1 MMRKSSICLLKYS
14 DFSRLNYARVKPKSV
29 VKIGTGWS
37 MPAHN
42 TWGQSEKLWKN
53 FFIFLMPL
61 IATNI
66 LQNLSGTINTV
77 FVGQMMGVQA
87 IAAVAVF
94 FPILFC
100 LMAFVIGLSAGS
112 TVLVGQ
118 AWGAQ
123 NIEKVRAVVGST
135 VFMTLIGG
143 SVIAC
148 LGVVFARSILMAL
161 GIDEAIM
168 HLSLPYV
175 QWMLAGSPLLFVY
188 IIYTSILRGVG
199 DSTTPL
205 IASGMTILIGLCVTP
220 ILIAGYFGFPQLG
233 IIAPAIATILGL
245 VCVLLFLYFY
255 LGYKQHPLR
264 LDAQMLKHI
273 RFNRQLSKTILR
285 LGIPT
290 GIQMITTSVA
300 GLAIVGLV
308 NRHGADATAAYGAVN
323 QVLNYIQFP
332 ALSIAIAASI
342 FAAQAIGAGQ
352 SELLAKVIRTALTM
366 NILITGLLVIL
377 AYLFS
382 KYLMALFITD
392 PAVVELGQ
400 QLLFIVLWSILFF
413 GASAIFA
420 SIMRASGTV
429 NVPTVINILAIVVI
443 EVPCAYLF
451 SQWWGLQGIWYAY
464 ALTFV
469 CLCLMQGFY
478 YQLFWK
484 KKTIKT
490 LI

>member
-1 MMRKSSICLLKYS
+1 M
-14 DFSRLNYARVKPKSV
+14 PKNQPMV
-29 VKIGTGWS
+29 NQ
-37 MPAHN
+37 HN
-42 TWGQSEKLWKN
+42 LWKT

-66 LQNLSGTINTV
+66 LQNLSGTINTI
-77 FVGQMMGVQA
+77 FVGQMMGVNA

-94 FPILFC
+94 FPILFF
-100 LMAFVIGLSAGS
+100 LMAFVIGLSAGA

-123 NIEKVRAVVGST
+123 NIEKVRCVVGST
-135 VFMTLIGG
+135 LFMTLIGG
-143 SVIAC
+143 SIIAL
-148 LGVVFARSILMAL
+148 LGVVFAKHILLAL
-161 GIDEAIM
+161 GTDPDVM

-175 QWMLAGSPLLFVY
+175 QWMLAGSPLLFLY

-205 IASGMTILIGLCVTP
+205 IVSGMTILIGLLITP
-220 ILIAGYFGFPQLG
+220 VLIAGYFGFPKMG
-233 IIAPAIATILGL
+233 IIAPAIATIVGYFAVL
-245 VCVLLFLYFY
+245 VFLFVY
-255 LGYKQHPLR
+255 LNKKDHPLKPNR
-264 LDAQMLKHI
+264 LLLSHI
-273 RFNRQLSKTILR
+273 RHHPELSKIVLR

-290 GIQMITTSVA
+290 GIQMVTTSVA
-300 GLAIVGLV
+300 GLVIVGLV
-308 NRHGADATAAYGAVN
+308 NHYGSNATAAYGAVN

-332 ALSIAIAASI
+332 ALSISIAASI
-342 FAAQAIGAGQ
+342 FAAQAIGAGK
-352 SELLAKVIRTALTM
+352 SDLLAKVTRTALAM
-366 NILITGLLVIL
+366 NILVTGSLVTL

-382 KYLMALFITD
+382 KYLMVLFITD
-392 PAVVELGQ
+392 PNVVALGQ

-413 GASAIFA
+413 GASSIFA

-429 NVPTVINILAIVVI
+429 TVPMIINIFAIIAI

-464 ALTFV
+464 ALAFV
-469 CLCLMQGFY
+469 CLCILQGLY
-478 YQLFWK
+478 YQLVWK
-484 KKTIKT
+484 RKTIQA

>member
-1 MMRKSSICLLKYS
+1 MS
-14 DFSRLNYARVKPKSV
+14 
-29 VKIGTGWS
+29 
-37 MPAHN
+37 
-42 TWGQSEKLWKN
+42 QSQQPLVNQQKLWKT
-53 FFIFLMPL
+53 FLVFLVPL

-77 FVGQMMGVQA
+77 FVGQMLGVQA
-87 IAAVAVF
+87 IAAVSVF

-100 LMAFVIGLSAGS
+100 LMAFVIGLSAGA

-123 NIEKVRAVVGST
+123 NIEKVRCVVGST
-135 VFMTLIGG
+135 LFMTIIGG
-143 SVIAC
+143 SLIAL
-148 LGVVFARSILMAL
+148 LGVLFSEHVLVAL
-161 GIDEAIM
+161 GTDPSVM

-175 QWMLAGSPLLFVY
+175 QWMLAGSPLLFIY

-205 IASGMTILIGLCVTP
+205 FASGMTIGVGAVITP
-220 ILIAGYFGFPQLG
+220 VLIAGYFGFPKLG
-233 IIAPAIATILGL
+233 IIAPAIATISGFITT
-245 VCVLLFLYFY
+245 LLFLFIY
-255 LGYKQHPLR
+255 LNYKDHPLKPD
-264 LDAQMLKHI
+264 LQLIKSI
-273 RFNRQLSKTILR
+273 RHQPNLSKVILR

-290 GIQMITTSVA
+290 GIQMVTTSVA
-300 GLAIVGLV
+300 GLVIVGLV
-308 NRHGADATAAYGAVN
+308 NRHGANATAAYGAVN

-342 FAAQAIGAGQ
+342 FAAQAIGAGK
-352 SELLAKVIRTALTM
+352 SDLLAKVTRTALGM
-366 NILITGLLVIL
+366 NILFTGTLVTL

-382 KYLMALFITD
+382 KHLMALFITD
-392 PAVVELGQ
+392 ASVVALGQ

-429 NVPTVINILAIVVI
+429 TVPMIINIIAIILI
-443 EVPCAYLF
+443 EVPCAYMF
-451 SQWWGLQGIWYAY
+451 SEWWGLQGIWYAY
-464 ALTFV
+464 ALAFV
-469 CLCLMQGFY
+469 SLCIMQRLY
-478 YQLFWK
+478 YQFVWK
-484 KKTIKT
+484 KKTIEV

>member
-1 MMRKSSICLLKYS
+1 MSKQ
-14 DFSRLNYARVKPKSV
+14 
-29 VKIGTGWS
+29 
-37 MPAHN
+37 
-42 TWGQSEKLWKN
+42 QSLVTQQNLWKT
-53 FFIFLMPL
+53 FLVFLVPL

-77 FVGQMMGVQA
+77 FVGQMLGVHA

-100 LMAFVIGLSAGS
+100 LMAFVIGLSAGA

-123 NIEKVRAVVGST
+123 NLEKVRTVVGST
-135 VFMTLIGG
+135 LFMTLIGG
-143 SVIAC
+143 SIIAF
-148 LGVVFARSILMAL
+148 LGVIFAKPILLAL
-161 GIDEAIM
+161 GTAPDVM

-175 QWMLAGSPLLFVY
+175 QWMLAGSPLLFIY

-205 IASGMTILIGLCVTP
+205 IASGMTIGSGLIITP
-220 ILIAGYFGFPQLG
+220 VLIAGKFGFPSLG
-233 IIAPAIATILGL
+233 IIAPAIASHIGFLIAL
-245 VCVLLFLYFY
+245 VFLYFY
-255 LGYKQHPLR
+255 LKKKDHPLK
-264 LDAQMLKHI
+264 LDFALLRHI
-273 RFNRQLSKTILR
+273 RHQHDLSKIILK

-290 GIQMITTSVA
+290 GIQMVTTSVA
-300 GLAIVGLV
+300 GLVIVGLV

-342 FAAQAIGAGQ
+342 FAAQAIGSGQ
-352 SELLAKVIRTALTM
+352 SELINRVKRTAIGM
-366 NILITGLLVIL
+366 NFIITGILVAL
-377 AYLFS
+377 GYLFS
-382 KYLMALFITD
+382 KHLMALFITD
-392 PAVVELGQ
+392 PEVVVLGQ
-400 QLLFIVLWSILFF
+400 ELLFIVLWSILFF

-429 NVPTVINILAIVVI
+429 TVPMIINIMAIICI

-451 SQWWGLQGIWYAY
+451 SEWWGLKGIWYAY
-464 ALTFV
+464 ALAFV
-469 CLCLMQGFY
+469 SLCILQGLY
-478 YQLFWK
+478 YQLVWRQK
-484 KKTIKT
+484 AIKV
-490 LI
+490 LL

>member
-1 MMRKSSICLLKYS
+1 MPQHQSLL
-14 DFSRLNYARVKPKSV
+14 
-29 VKIGTGWS
+29 T
-37 MPAHN
+37 
-42 TWGQSEKLWKN
+42 QQKLWKT
-53 FFIFLMPL
+53 FLIFLLPL

-77 FVGQMMGVQA
+77 FVGQMMGVNA

-100 LMAFVIGLSAGS
+100 LMAFVIGLSAGA

-118 AWGAQ
+118 AWGAK
-123 NIEKVRAVVGST
+123 NVEKVRCVVGST
-135 VFMTLIGG
+135 LFMTLIGG
-143 SVIAC
+143 SIIAL
-148 LGVVFARSILMAL
+148 LGVLFAEHILLAL
-161 GIDEAIM
+161 GTDPDVM

-175 QWMLAGSPLLFVY
+175 QWMLAGSPLLFIY

-205 IASGMTILIGLCVTP
+205 IASGMTILIGVFITP
-220 ILIAGYFGFPQLG
+220 VLIAGYFGFPKMG
-233 IIAPAIATILGL
+233 IVAPAIATIVGYLA
-245 VCVLLFLYFY
+245 VLIFLAVY
-255 LGYKQHPLR
+255 LNKKDHPLKPDR
-264 LDAQMLKHI
+264 HLLSHI
-273 RFNRQLSKTILR
+273 RHQPELSKIILR

-290 GIQMITTSVA
+290 GVQMVTTSVA
-300 GLAIVGLV
+300 GLVIVGLV
-308 NRHGADATAAYGAVN
+308 NRYGSHATAAYGAVN

-332 ALSIAIAASI
+332 ALSISIAASI
-342 FAAQAIGAGQ
+342 FAAQAIGAGK
-352 SELLAKVIRTALTM
+352 SELLNKVTRTALGM
-366 NILITGLLVIL
+366 NILITGGLVAL

-392 PAVVELGQ
+392 PTVVVLGQ
-400 QLLFIVLWSILFF
+400 QLLFIVLWSIIFF

-429 NVPTVINILAIVVI
+429 TIPMLINIAAIIGI

-464 ALTFV
+464 ALAFV
-469 CLCLMQGFY
+469 CLCILQGLY
-478 YQLFWK
+478 YQFVWK
-484 KKTIKT
+484 KKTVT
-490 LI
+490 ALI

>member
-1 MMRKSSICLLKYS
+1 MS
-14 DFSRLNYARVKPKSV
+14 
-29 VKIGTGWS
+29 
-37 MPAHN
+37 AHN
-42 TWGQSEKLWKN
+42 PLVQHQKLWKA

-94 FPILFC
+94 FPILFF

-112 TVLVGQ
+112 TVLIGQ

-135 VFMTLIGG
+135 LFMTLIGG
-143 SVIAC
+143 SIIAL
-148 LGVVFARSILMAL
+148 LGVLFARHVLLAL
-161 GIDEAIM
+161 GTDEAVM

-175 QWMLAGSPLLFVY
+175 QWMLAGSPLLFIY

-205 IASGMTILIGLCVTP
+205 IASGMTILVGLCVTP
-220 ILIAGYFGFPQLG
+220 VLIAGYWGFPRLG
-233 IIAPAIATILGL
+233 IVAPAIASTLGFIS
-245 VCVLLFLYFY
+245 VLIFLYFY
-255 LGYKQHPLR
+255 LAYKKHPLR
-264 LDAQMLKHI
+264 LDAQMLRHI
-273 RFNRQLSKTILR
+273 RFDRQLSQIILR

-290 GIQMITTSVA
+290 GVQMVTTSVA
-300 GLAIVGLV
+300 GLVIVGLV

-342 FAAQAIGAGQ
+342 FAAQAIGAGK
-352 SELLAKVIRTALTM
+352 SELLAKVTRTALGM
-366 NILITGLLVIL
+366 NIAITGLLVVL
-377 AYLFS
+377 GYLFS

-392 PAVVELGQ
+392 HAVVELGQ

-429 NVPTVINILAIVVI
+429 TVPMIINIVAIIAI

-451 SQWWGLQGIWYAY
+451 SDWWGLQGIWYAY
-464 ALTFV
+464 ALAFV
-469 CLCLMQGFY
+469 CLCVMQGLY
-478 YQLFWK
+478 YQFVWK
-484 KKTIKT
+484 KKTIQI

>member
-1 MMRKSSICLLKYS
+1 
-14 DFSRLNYARVKPKSV
+14 
-29 VKIGTGWS
+29 
-37 MPAHN
+37 MPQQQALV
-42 TWGQSEKLWKN
+42 GERKLWKT
-53 FFIFLMPL
+53 FLIFLLPL

-66 LQNLSGTINTV
+66 LQNLSGTINTI
-77 FVGQMMGVQA
+77 FVGQMMGVDA

-100 LMAFVIGLSAGS
+100 LMAFVIGLSAGA

-123 NIEKVRAVVGST
+123 NVEKVRCVVGST
-135 VFMTLIGG
+135 LFMTLIGG
-143 SVIAC
+143 SVIAA
-148 LGVVFARSILMAL
+148 LGVFFAEQILLLL
-161 GIDEAIM
+161 GTDPDVM

-199 DSTTPL
+199 DSITPL
-205 IASGMTILIGLCVTP
+205 IALSLTSAIGLVITP
-220 ILIAGYFGFPQLG
+220 VLIAGYFGFPQLG
-233 IIAPAIATILGL
+233 IIAPAIATIVGYIA
-245 VCVLLFLYFY
+245 VLAFLAVY
-255 LGYKQHPLR
+255 LNKRNHPLKPDR
-264 LDAQMLKHI
+264 AMLSHI
-273 RFNRQLSKTILR
+273 RHQPQLSKIILR

-290 GIQMITTSVA
+290 GIQMVTTSVA
-300 GLAIVGLV
+300 GLVIVGLV
-308 NRHGADATAAYGAVN
+308 NRYGSDATAAYGAVN

-342 FAAQAIGAGQ
+342 FAAQAIGAGK
-352 SELLAKVIRTALTM
+352 SDLLNKVTRTALVM
-366 NILITGLLVIL
+366 NFVITGILVAL
-377 AYLFS
+377 GYLGS

-392 PAVVELGQ
+392 PHVVELGQ

-429 NVPTVINILAIVVI
+429 TVPMIINIVAIILI
-443 EVPCAYLF
+443 EVPCAYVF

-464 ALTFV
+464 ALAFLS
-469 CLCLMQGFY
+469 LCVMQGLY
-478 YQLFWK
+478 YQFVWK
-484 KKTIKT
+484 KKTVEA

>member
-1 MMRKSSICLLKYS
+1 MSKQ
-14 DFSRLNYARVKPKSV
+14 
-29 VKIGTGWS
+29 
-37 MPAHN
+37 
-42 TWGQSEKLWKN
+42 QSLVTQQNLWKT
-53 FFIFLMPL
+53 FLVFLVPL

-77 FVGQMMGVQA
+77 FVGQMLGVHA

-100 LMAFVIGLSAGS
+100 LMAFVIGLSAGA

-123 NIEKVRAVVGST
+123 NLEKVRTVVGST
-135 VFMTLIGG
+135 LFMTLIGG
-143 SVIAC
+143 SIIAF
-148 LGVVFARSILMAL
+148 LGVIFAKPILLAL
-161 GIDEAIM
+161 GTAPDVM

-175 QWMLAGSPLLFVY
+175 QWMLAGSPLLFIY

-205 IASGMTILIGLCVTP
+205 IASGMTIGSGLIITP
-220 ILIAGYFGFPQLG
+220 ILIAGKFGFPSLG
-233 IIAPAIATILGL
+233 IIAPAIASHIGFLIAL
-245 VCVLLFLYFY
+245 VFLYFY
-255 LGYKQHPLR
+255 LKKKDHPLK
-264 LDAQMLKHI
+264 LDFALLRHI
-273 RFNRQLSKTILR
+273 RHQHDLSKIILK

-290 GIQMITTSVA
+290 GIQMVTTSVA
-300 GLAIVGLV
+300 GLVIVGLV

-342 FAAQAIGAGQ
+342 FAAQAIGSGQ
-352 SELLAKVIRTALTM
+352 SELINRVKRTAIGM
-366 NILITGLLVIL
+366 NFIITGILVAL
-377 AYLFS
+377 GYLFS
-382 KYLMALFITD
+382 KHLMALFITD
-392 PAVVELGQ
+392 PEVVVLGQ
-400 QLLFIVLWSILFF
+400 ELLFIVLWSILFF

-429 NVPTVINILAIVVI
+429 TLPMIINIMAIICI

-451 SQWWGLQGIWYAY
+451 SEWWGLKGIWYAY
-464 ALTFV
+464 ALAFV
-469 CLCLMQGFY
+469 SLCILQGLY
-478 YQLFWK
+478 YQLVWRRK
-484 KKTIKT
+484 AIKV
-490 LI
+490 LL

>member
-1 MMRKSSICLLKYS
+1 MSKQ
-14 DFSRLNYARVKPKSV
+14 
-29 VKIGTGWS
+29 
-37 MPAHN
+37 
-42 TWGQSEKLWKN
+42 QSLVTQQNLWKT
-53 FFIFLMPL
+53 FLVFLVPL

-77 FVGQMMGVQA
+77 FVGQMLGVHA

-100 LMAFVIGLSAGS
+100 LMAFVIGLSAGA

-123 NIEKVRAVVGST
+123 NLEKVRTVVGST
-135 VFMTLIGG
+135 LFMTLIGG
-143 SVIAC
+143 SIIAF
-148 LGVVFARSILMAL
+148 LGVIFAKPILLAL
-161 GIDEAIM
+161 GTAPEVM

-175 QWMLAGSPLLFVY
+175 QWMLAGSPLLFIY

-205 IASGMTILIGLCVTP
+205 IASGMTIGSGLIITP
-220 ILIAGYFGFPQLG
+220 VLIAGKFGFPSLG
-233 IIAPAIATILGL
+233 IIAPAIASHIGFLIAL
-245 VCVLLFLYFY
+245 VFLYFY
-255 LGYKQHPLR
+255 LKKKDHPLK
-264 LDAQMLKHI
+264 LDFELIRHI
-273 RFNRQLSKTILR
+273 RHQHDLSKIILK

-290 GIQMITTSVA
+290 GIQMVTTSVA
-300 GLAIVGLV
+300 GLVIVGLV

-342 FAAQAIGAGQ
+342 FAAQAIGSGQ
-352 SELLAKVIRTALTM
+352 SELINRVKRTAIGM
-366 NILITGLLVIL
+366 NFIITGILVAL
-377 AYLFS
+377 GYLFS

-392 PAVVELGQ
+392 PEVVVLGQ
-400 QLLFIVLWSILFF
+400 ELLFIVLWSILFF

-429 NVPTVINILAIVVI
+429 TVPMIINIMAIICI

-451 SQWWGLQGIWYAY
+451 SEWWGLKGIWYAY
-464 ALTFV
+464 ALAFV
-469 CLCLMQGFY
+469 SLCILQGLY
-478 YQLFWK
+478 YQLVWRRK
-484 KKTIKT
+484 AIKV
-490 LI
+490 LL